1 VVRHVTSEPS
11 ARAEFTRA
19 WARAI
24 AGLSYLPVGVLEARR
39 QLTPLTDALYAALLA
54 EPFVP
59 AVGHRVGERLV
70 ELHFTDTAALQATL
84 ELLGDGL
91 LPDDDRNDD
100 RNDERGNDE
109 HGDDGRGDGERGNG
123 QRGDGE
129 HGDDQHGDDERRR
142 RLVALRAAVAAGYAD
157 GLRDRTRVEQETI
170 SRAVLLARDHAERKL
185 RSTEARFR
193 AVFDTSAIGIAIAEI
208 DGAITDANAALLEML
223 GCTLPE
229 LRGHS
234 ITDFVHPEDVV
245 SVRLAHR
252 ELLRASARSTAGH
265 PDHVRL
271 DRRFHRKHGEVLWT
285 HLALSLIRDDDG
297 APRYQVAMLEDVTER
312 HLLQTR
318 LRHQA
323 LHDPLTGLPNRALF
337 LDRMQS
343 AFDGASPGDR
353 IGLCYLDLD
362 GFKVINDSLGH
373 HIGDELLCAVGHR
386 LDRCVSGPARLVAR
400 IGGDE
405 FVILVERSADTD
417 EVAGVADRVL
427 AALVAPIHIA
437 GHELTVTG
445 SIGVIERA
453 VDGTAPA
460 DLMRDADITL
470 YWAKSEGK
478 GRWALFDPDRTARE
492 VARFTLSATMPAAV
506 DRGEFQLD
514 YQPLVRL
521 ADGAVVGVEALVRW
535 HHPGLGTLAPGEF
548 IGLAEETGTI
558 VPLGRW
564 VLEQACRQARQ
575 WHELAGPRAP
585 FVSVNLSVRQL
596 RDPGLVDDVRRI
608 LGESGL
614 APTRLQLELT
624 ESAVMSQVEESL
636 TALHALA
643 AMGVRIAIDD
653 FGTGYSNLAYLRRL
667 PVHEL
672 KIAGTLVTGLRD
684 PEQTE
689 SHAVDE
695 QIVAALV
702 SLAHTLRLT
711 VTAEGVETAAQAH
724 RLRALGCD
732 HAQGFFYAKPAAAD
746 EVTRG
751 ITDRASLS

>member
-1 VVRHVTSEPS
+1 MTLEHFVH
-11 ARAEFTRA
+11 A

-24 AGLSYLPVGVLEARR
+24 ARLSYLPVGVLEVRQ
-39 QLTPLTDALYAALLA
+39 QLTPLADALHAALVA
-54 EPFVP
+54 EPFN
-59 AVGHRVGERLV
+59 AQAGHRVGERLV
-70 ELHFTDTAALQATL
+70 ELNFTDTAALQVTL
-84 ELLGDGL
+84 ELLAEPPPGIP
-91 LPDDDRNDD
+91 PD
-100 RNDERGNDE
+100 EE
-109 HGDDGRGDGERGNG
+109 HL
-123 QRGDGE
+123 
-129 HGDDQHGDDERRR
+129 R
-142 RLVALRAAVAAGYAD
+142 RLAELRAALAAGYAD

-170 SRAVLLARDHAERKL
+170 SRAVLLARDHTERKL

-193 AVFDTSAIGIAIAEI
+193 AVFDTSAIGIAIADI
-208 DGAITDANAALLEML
+208 DGTITDANTALLDML
-223 GCTLPE
+223 GCTLDE
-229 LRGHS
+229 LRGRS
-234 ITDFVHPEDVV
+234 VTDFVHPEDAA

-252 ELLRASARSTAGH
+252 ELLGPGVDH

-271 DRRFHRKHGEVLWT
+271 DRRFYRKHGEVLWT

-312 HLLQTR
+312 HQLQLR

-337 LDRMQS
+337 LERLQS
-343 AFDGASPGDR
+343 AFDGASPEDR

-373 HIGDELLCAVGHR
+373 HIGDELLCAVAHR
-386 LDRCVSGPARLVAR
+386 LDRCVSAPGRLVAR

-417 EVAGVADRVL
+417 EVVGVADRVL
-427 AALVAPIHIA
+427 AALVAPIRIA
-437 GHELTVTG
+437 GHELTVTA

-453 VDGTAPA
+453 IDGTVPA

-470 YWAKSEGK
+470 YWAKGEGK

-492 VARFTLSATMPAAV
+492 VARFTLSATMPSAV

-564 VLEQACRQARQ
+564 VLEQACRQARD
-575 WHELAGPRAP
+575 WHELAGERAP

-608 LGESGL
+608 LRESGL
-614 APTRLQLELT
+614 SASRLQLELT

-636 TALHALA
+636 STLQGLA
-643 AMGVRIAIDD
+643 AMGIRIAIDD

-672 KIAGTLVTGLRD
+672 KIAGSFVTGLRH
-684 PEQTE
+684 PEQAE

-695 QIVAALV
+695 RIVAALV
-702 SLAHTLRLT
+702 QLAHTLRLT

-732 HAQGFFYAKPAAAD
+732 HAQGWFYAKPAAAD

-751 ITDRASLS
+751 ITDRAARR